1 MATRHLYHRLDC
13 DDKWWLLAATLL
25 ARPDLAQFVAELRV
39 DSPSAVDH
47 RDCAPEVVAYFK
59 DQFQTFTDAMGAAGK
74 VFDSG
79 PLDDD
84 DNFSG
89 SHNVPGD
96 ILVTLCPD
104 LERLDASV
112 AYFEIFRFCR
122 PQSLLRLRHVVLNHA
137 DTELGFYFDESAR
150 LFLAAPN
157 ITDMS
162 FWSINGCQQDAKPGC
177 LAKVT
182 SLDFQ
187 CSALGNDELVN
198 ILSACPNVE
207 TLKYEMGGSM
217 VGDDQFTLPEVREAI
232 VAHAP
237 KLKYLRLHA
246 GEDDDPWEHWDGGEL
261 EELER
266 VLAGRGVH
274 LDFQRRG

>member
-1 MATRHLYHRLDC
+1 MAPFTALPVELVEGILRELCLFCSPRHDAECSLDAFCRCRDGRSSRSGYAALAALCLISRQLNAMATRHLYHRLDC

-25 ARPDLAQFVAELRV
+25 ARPDLAQFVVELRV
-39 DSPSAVDH
+39 DSPSAVDY

-96 ILVTLCPD
+96 ILVTLCPN

-122 PQSLLRLRHVVLNHA
+122 P
-137 DTELGFYFDESAR
+137 
-150 LFLAAPN
+150 
-157 ITDMS
+157 
-162 FWSINGCQQDAKPGC
+162 
-177 LAKVT
+177 
-182 SLDFQ
+182 
-187 CSALGNDELVN
+187 
-198 ILSACPNVE
+198 
-207 TLKYEMGGSM
+207 
-217 VGDDQFTLPEVREAI
+217 
-232 VAHAP
+232 
-237 KLKYLRLHA
+237 
-246 GEDDDPWEHWDGGEL
+246 
-261 EELER
+261 
-266 VLAGRGVH
+266 
-274 LDFQRRG
+274 